1 MSKVLLVSDI
11 HVHPHKKK
19 ADRLKDCLE
28 CLDWVFQ
35 VARKHDVDEIL
46 FGGDLL
52 HDRSKIDVLT
62 YTKVYEVLRNNCTG
76 KIKFYL
82 LLGNHDLWYNDCTS
96 VSSVTP
102 FQSLP
107 GVTIID
113 GIERRTVGGVK
124 WDFIPFTHDPIT
136 ALETLGEYDEPAK
149 YCLGHLSID
158 GAKLNSAGTIS
169 DVVIEHDGEMVPVSA
184 KLFDR
189 YEYTFLGHYHSSQ
202 ILNGKVEY
210 IGSPLQLSFGEA
222 FQDKHVI
229 ILDCETGDKEY
240 IQNEFSPRHY
250 YLRAD
255 QLDKYDLKGA
265 FVTLICDDMS
275 AVDVAKLRRE
285 LLSAKGA
292 ATVNVRQ
299 LHKKVEDETH
309 VIQDALAILQSEDKM
324 LERYIKEAG
333 CEGLVE
339 PRLLD
344 FGKRIIEHEEA
355 A

>member
-1 MSKVLLVSDI
+1 MSKVLLCSDI
-11 HVHPHKKK
+11 HVFPHKRKS
-19 ADRLKDCLE
+19 DRLEDCLKA
-28 CLDWVFQ
+28 LDWMFQ
-35 VARKHDVDEIL
+35 VAKKRGIDEIL

-52 HDRSKIDVLT
+52 HDRSNIGVLT
-62 YTKVYEVLRNNCTG
+62 YIKVYETLKKNCTG
-76 KIKFYL
+76 KLKLYL
-82 LLGNHDLWYNDCTS
+82 LLGNHDLWFNDNTS
-96 VSSVTP
+96 VSSVMP
-102 FQSLP
+102 FQALP
-107 GVTIID
+107 GVVVINNVD
-113 GIERRTVGGVK
+113 RRTVGGVK
-124 WDFIPFTHDPIT
+124 WDFIPFTHDPVT

-169 DVVIEHDGEMVPVSA
+169 DVVVEHDGEMVPVSV

-189 YEYTFLGHYHSSQ
+189 YEYTYLGHYHGSQ

-222 FQDKHVI
+222 FQDKHLIV
-229 ILDCETGDKEY
+229 LDCETGEKEY
-240 IQNEFSPRHY
+240 VLNDFSPRHY

-265 FVTLICDDMS
+265 FVTLITDDMS

-285 LLSAKGA
+285 LLTAKGA

-299 LHKKVEDETH
+299 LHKKTEEETH

-324 LERYIKEAG
+324 LERYLEEVGTDGLGKE
-333 CEGLVE
+333 
-339 PRLLD
+339 RLMD
-344 FGKRIIEHEEA
+344 SGKKIIEYEEA